1 MFEELLERQ
10 FRINLLEKDKNP
22 RLSFSKLKYS
32 YDYPTACIIVDNLS
46 LYQEWIYGEPLPK
59 GIRNI
64 ANTPIIAVNE
74 NLKEE
79 VNWILLSI
87 RKYKD
92 EINKFIR
99 YKNLYDTH
107 LIKGDYEQAENILN
121 QIEQEIC
128 ISLWSI
134 ENRFLIIE
142 LRKGLKENTSFLSEI
157 NTNNEKPFIQHFAYF
172 YSIRAEKELSVN
184 RYEVSLFKFLLP
196 HIQNKFAEDIEYYLF
211 KLNPLR
217 QNAYNHLPSILA
229 IENYNSVIDKYL
241 TLIKV
246 LQLSITNLSKEDKD
260 LKTFISS
267 RLFYL
272 IKKINDTSLNKL
284 YTIISDEEYTNST
297 LDAKCIKVLDLYIS
311 GDYEQADQES
321 RKIIENNPLIIELYP
336 IYIKSLILQNKDI
349 EIIGVENSFQQ
360 MIISALYDLYKKEK
374 NPVDSGII
382 LRKIAYNLS
391 SIENI
396 SYFLIDVVKQEIEN
410 DTAFEKLSIAHTS
423 FLNPKLALLHSEQNS
438 FLKQLL
444 QYFPNSI
451 YLQFLS
457 AIQKEQLDKINI
469 QVSSFEIKYNQA
481 LIFQKN
487 ENYLDASKIFEQ
499 LLNNSDLS
507 NFHIEQILINLFF
520 CKAKLQEFD
529 YCIHLYAEYFFKNK
543 YLVQKLNVGFVKEQI
558 KKERYKNIQHTIELP
573 LFYFLTN
580 SEDYDIHTAYECY
593 LLSTNS
599 EKPSE
604 LIAKTKNYDKNL
616 IFFLRNICI
625 LDIFKHS
632 PFITSTRDKLTER
645 INVCQKLKEIDT
657 SNKSTYIEEETALS
671 NKLIIQKGLQ
681 EIDESKIYVNQDSII
696 QNELKDLRS
705 VFNRYVAI
713 SQLSAEKNISF
724 INLGSE
730 KIYNFSVSEKGT
742 EKSEF
747 SKDPQYDIFKEMF
760 FEIREKFLYSKYGL
774 KLYLSARIRHGVLL
788 GEIRP
793 EFELL
798 HLVTEKEKS
807 SEDYKSN
814 QYWKNQISTIYGEN
828 KFNQFDKKLSE
839 FSKTIDDL
847 INKELLEKYLLIKT
861 EKENSDGKKENFDG
875 WFDFEFDEITL
886 QILYVF
892 FLKLE
897 SIDYNEFVNLIFEHL
912 WVRTNTNL
920 QNIQYNIRNIIKD
933 RFFEAIQTIES
944 VAKELSID
952 TISELAT
959 NFTDIRV
966 KIENKLDK
974 IAQWFTITDT
984 QIADFEFSKIIDVCC
999 ESLHNH
1005 YTTKKLELVKTI
1017 NFNSLIKGIY
1027 YTHFVD
1033 LIRIF
1038 LQNILDYT
1046 SEQKVEASIDVSHN
1060 DNQIVMKIEN
1070 PLKENENIEEL
1081 KKKVKIDI
1089 DIRKSQLDKQ
1099 SGLYKALN
1107 IVKTNFEDD
1116 NNKLEINVENNMFS
1130 VLVVINSNNILI

>member
-22 RLSFSKLKYS
+22 YQSFSKLKYS
-32 YDYPTACIIVDNLS
+32 YEYPTICKIVDNLS
-46 LYQEWIYGEPLPK
+46 IYQEWIYGQPLPK
-59 GIRNI
+59 EVGNI
-64 ANTPIIAVNE
+64 AKTSIIAINE

-79 VNWILLSI
+79 INWILLSV

-92 EINKFIR
+92 DINKFIE
-99 YKNLYDTH
+99 YKNLYDIH
-107 LIKGDYEQAENILN
+107 LVKGEYEQAENILN
-121 QIEQEIC
+121 RIEQEIC

-134 ENRFLIIE
+134 ENHFLIIE

-184 RYEVSLFKFLLP
+184 RYEVSLLKFLLP
-196 HIQNKFAEDIEYYLF
+196 HIQNKFTEDIEYYLF

-260 LKTFISS
+260 LKSFLSS

-272 IKKINDTSLNKL
+272 RKKIDDTSLDKL
-284 YTIISDEEYTNST
+284 YTTIIDEEDTIYSNNT
-297 LDAKCIKVLDLYIS
+297 LDIKCIKIIDFYIS
-311 GDYEQADQES
+311 GDYKQAEQES
-321 RKIIENNPLIIELYP
+321 LKIIENNPLIIELYP
-336 IYIKSLILQNKDI
+336 IYVKSLILQNKDI
-349 EIIGVENSFQQ
+349 EIIGIENSFQQ
-360 MIISALYDLYKKEK
+360 MIISALFDLYKKEK

-391 SIENI
+391 SVENI

-410 DTAFEKLSIAHTS
+410 DTAFEKLAIVHTS
-423 FLNPKLALLHSEQNS
+423 FFNPKLALLHSKQNN
-438 FLKQLL
+438 FLKRLL
-444 QYFPNSI
+444 QCFPNSI
-451 YLQFLS
+451 SLQFLS
-457 AIQKEQLDKINI
+457 AIQEEKLDKINI
-469 QVSSFEIKYNQA
+469 QVSNFEVKYNQV

-487 ENYLDASKIFEQ
+487 ENYLDASRILEL

-507 NFHIEQILINLFF
+507 NFQIEQILVNLFF

-529 YCIHLYAEYFFKNK
+529 YCIHLYIEHFFKNK
-543 YLVQKLNVGFVKEQI
+543 YLVQKVNVGLVKEQI

-604 LIAKTKNYDKNL
+604 LIAKTKIYNRNL
-616 IFFLRNICI
+616 LFFLRNICT

-632 PFITSTRDKLTER
+632 PFITNTRDKLTER
-645 INVCQKLKEIDT
+645 INVCQKLKEIDPN
-657 SNKSTYIEEETALS
+657 NKSTYIEEETVLS
-671 NKLIIQKGLQ
+671 NKIIIQKGIQ

-696 QNELKDLRS
+696 HNELKDLKS
-705 VFNRYVAI
+705 VFNRYVAV
-713 SQLSAEKNISF
+713 SQLSAEKNISI
-724 INLGSE
+724 INIGSE
-730 KIYNFSVSEKGT
+730 KMYNFSIQDKDT
-742 EKSEF
+742 ENSEF

-760 FEIREKFLYSKYGL
+760 FEIRDKFLYSKYGL

-807 SEDYKSN
+807 SEKYKSN
-814 QYWKNQISTIYGEN
+814 EYWKNQIIAAYGEN
-828 KFNQFDKKLSE
+828 IYDIFNERLSE
-839 FSKTIDDL
+839 FSKQIDDL
-847 INKELLEKYLLIKT
+847 INNELLSKYLLIRT
-861 EKENSDGKKENFDG
+861 EKENSDG
-875 WFDFEFDEITL
+875 WFDYKFDEIEL
-886 QILYVF
+886 QILYVL

-897 SIDYNEFVNLIFEHL
+897 STDYNVFVNKIFEEL
-912 WVRTNTNL
+912 WIRTNKSL
-920 QNIQYNIRNIIKD
+920 LNIQHNIRNIVKD
-933 RFFEAIQTIES
+933 RFFEAIQVIETA
-944 VAKELSID
+944 AKDLSIE
-952 TISELAT
+952 TISELTT
-959 NFTDIRV
+959 NLTDIRV

-1005 YTTKKLELVKTI
+1005 YTTKKLDLVKTI
-1017 NFNSLIKGIY
+1017 NFNLLIKGIY

-1046 SEQKVEASIDVSHN
+1046 SEEKVDASIDVSHN
-1060 DNQIVMKIEN
+1060 DNQIIMRIEN
-1070 PLKENENIEEL
+1070 PLRENENIEEL

-1089 DIRKSQLDKQ
+1089 DVRKSQLDKQ

-1107 IVKTNFEDD
+1107 IVKTNFENED
-1116 NNKLEINVENNMFS
+1116 NTLTINVEDNKFS
-1130 VLVVINSNNILI
+1130 VLVVINSNNILV